1 MAAPTNVIHETVF
14 PRIMKDAEKLQSFV
28 IDEIALTE
36 LLERA
41 WRPVGKKIIKQLSGV
56 IDFKKG
62 TFHQQKGLNISLW
75 ITEDMYDSELGKIW
89 RKIEKTARKFLER
102 AYNSGIEEEG
112 RDPFEVTK
120 SQRVIKSVSSVYAE
134 RKSNAI
140 NILLNIVNE
149 KFMSYAREIAV
160 PSVQDTITGLG
171 KIDRLSKE
179 FDEQYSR
186 EQLQID
192 RDAAEIARYEMLRK
206 MRVLA
211 LDKARAELIAKLKG
225 LLDNCQVASGVS
237 NLSIS
242 RAHHFGFLD
251 WAQENGIEY
260 YEVSAK
266 LDSKTCA
273 ACLELDGK
281 VFKVSD
287 AIQFKNT
294 FLSISDDKEKLK
306 EQTPFLTKKDAPG
319 VRGVDL
325 SQFLEKMQLS
335 ES

>member
-1 MAAPTNVIHETVF
+1 
-14 PRIMKDAEKLQSFV
+14 
-28 IDEIALTE
+28 
-36 LLERA
+36 
-41 WRPVGKKIIKQLSGV
+41 
-56 IDFKKG
+56 
-62 TFHQQKGLNISLW
+62 
-75 ITEDMYDSELGKIW
+75 
-89 RKIEKTARKFLER
+89 
-102 AYNSGIEEEG
+102 
-112 RDPFEVTK
+112 
-120 SQRVIKSVSSVYAE
+120 
-134 RKSNAI
+134 
-140 NILLNIVNE
+140 
-149 KFMSYAREIAV
+149 MSYAREIAV